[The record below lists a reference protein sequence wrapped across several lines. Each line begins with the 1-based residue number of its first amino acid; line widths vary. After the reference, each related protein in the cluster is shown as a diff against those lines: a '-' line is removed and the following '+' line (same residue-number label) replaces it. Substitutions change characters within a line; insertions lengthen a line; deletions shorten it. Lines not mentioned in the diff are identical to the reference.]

1 MQYVNLGRTG
11 LKVSRICL
19 GTMTYG
25 SSQWRKWVLD
35 EEERFLTPEVLTASN
50 MIGTRDQIIE
60 QLHGMAEAGLNQ
72 VMILPNFDTRFEVL
86 EQVGKEILPY
96 V

>member
-72 VMILPNFDTRFEVL
+72 VMILPNFDTRYDVL
-86 EQVGKEILPY
+86 EEVAREILPN

>member
-1 MQYVNLGRTG
+1 MQYVNLGRSG

-35 EEERFLTPEVLTASN
+35 EEDSIQFIQRALELGVNF
-50 MIGTRDQIIE
+50 
-60 QLHGMAEAGLNQ
+60 
-72 VMILPNFDTRFEVL
+72 FDTADAYSIGQSE
-86 EQVGKEILPY
+86 EILGCAITEFARREE
-96 V
+96 VVIAT